1 MIDNPGPT
9 SGLTSQRFTRL
20 AETDRPRVRI
30 VIDGHGVDALAGDTL
45 MVAVLM
51 LCGIGLTIMYS
62 AGYDFGNRFT
72 DHARNMGLAFLVL
85 FVVAQI
91 SPQQLMRLAVPI
103 YTIGVALLIATAVF
117 GITKKGATR

>member
-1 MIDNPGPT
+1 MIAVVERPT
-9 SGLTSQRFTRL
+9 LWQ
-20 AETDRPRVRI
+20 RVRP
-30 VIDGHGVDALAGDTL
+30 VLLGFDPTL

-85 FVVAQI
+85 FVV
-91 SPQQLMRLAVPI
+91 SLVLGGRTPRE
-103 YTIGVALLIATAVF
+103 TI
-117 GITKKGATR
+117 